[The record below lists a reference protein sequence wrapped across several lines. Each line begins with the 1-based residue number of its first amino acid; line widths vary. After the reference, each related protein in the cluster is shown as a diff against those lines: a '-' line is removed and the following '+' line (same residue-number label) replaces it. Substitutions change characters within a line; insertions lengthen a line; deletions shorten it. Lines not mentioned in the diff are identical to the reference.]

1 MKTSTKVMIGA
12 AVAVTM
18 AAVLI
23 VAYVGRI
30 SLLRNANDEWV
41 YAVSLFKYSLEV
53 EEESHGLSKTFH
65 YTITD
70 TKEPEKGEQTFEHTA
85 GFFGR
90 SDTQKVLNWLDESA
104 PRWSAA
110 TKD

>member
-1 MKTSTKVMIGA
+1 MKTSTKVVIGA
-12 AVAVTM
+12 VVAVTM

-23 VAYVGRI
+23 VAYIGRI
-30 SLLRNANDEWV
+30 SMLRNANDEWV

-70 TKEPEKGEQTFEHTA
+70 TNEPEKGEQTFEHTA

-90 SDTQKVLNWLDESA
+90 SDIQKVLNWLDESA

-110 TKD
+110 TK